1 MRSPKAMC
9 MLYYLGTDADVAL
22 SPAWRE
28 EAPAFYVSRPSDD
41 ELAKLRG
48 KLPHKYIIHLGSHEG
63 CGCGFRRLYDG
74 VSVPQD
80 EEEEK
85 RTRADHMGLV
95 AFLSA
100 LPTSTR
106 ANQIFGCWSGDEAEP
121 ARFFRDCGP
130 ADFGADDFAFQE
142 RELITLR

>member
-1 MRSPKAMC
+1 MC
-9 MLYYLGTDADVAL
+9 MVYYLGTDADVAL
-22 SPAWRE
+22 SPAWKE
-28 EAPAFYVSRPSDD
+28 AAPAFYASEPSED

-48 KLPHKYIIHLGSHEG
+48 KLPHNHIINLGSHEG

-74 VSVPQD
+74 VFVSQEV
-80 EEEEK
+80 EEEK

-100 LPTSTR
+100 IPASSR
-106 ANQIFGCWSGDEAEP
+106 ANQIFGCWSGDEGEP
-121 ARFFRDCGP
+121 AQHFRECSP
-130 ADFGADDFAFQE
+130 ADLGVDDFAFQE